1 MRERF
6 GLDHFAVF
14 DSAVSN
20 REVLPGIGVIGKI
33 PDCDTVLLL
42 VRELVDG
49 KAPSRKLDPNGRF
62 IKSSISLRRRRSSYP
77 SVNYP
82 RSCSLSQSDKTIWLT
97 PSKLFFQTTRPED
110 INMIHDITGTKP
122 KV

>member
-6 GLDHFAVF
+6 GLNHFAVF

-49 KAPSRKLDPNGRF
+49 KAPSRKLDPDGRF
-62 IKSSISLRRRRSSYP
+62 IKSSI
-77 SVNYP
+77 
-82 RSCSLSQSDKTIWLT
+82 T
-97 PSKLFFQTTRPED
+97 PSPSKKQLSISQLSSFLFPQPE
-110 INMIHDITGTKP
+110 
-122 KV
+122 